1 MLGCDEHLGDGQN
14 RTTVLSN
21 IQDGLAVD
29 VVMERNGP
37 LDLLILTH
45 LLEDGL
51 CPLNFFAFSV
61 GVQ

>member
-1 MLGCDEHLGDGQN
+1 MSHLGVGQN
-14 RTTVLSN
+14 RTMVLSN
-21 IQDGLAVD
+21 IQDGLGVI
-29 VVMERNGP
+29 VVIMKRNGP

-51 CPLNFFAFSV
+51 CSFNFFALSI